1 MQGEEVQIQAQG
13 HEGPRA
19 EARRSP
25 GQAAR
30 NYIYEHIKFSAKE
43 LNYGRLRLIF
53 Y

>member
-30 NYIYEHIKFSAKE
+30 NYIYEHISLAQR
-43 LNYGRLRLIF
+43 N
-53 Y
+53 